1 MKKIK
6 SLLFIALFTV
16 AFAPMVKAQGPNWVV
31 DLDYYFNHEFHKN
44 AAGEMERFHYMWEDK
59 SINGYSK
66 WGDDFIK
73 DGGTLKSLEV
83 APTAESLKGS
93 NIYIVVD
100 PDNKK
105 ETANPNYI
113 EPAHVKAI
121 ADWVKAGG
129 VLVILANDSANV
141 NLPST
146 NKLAEAFG
154 LHFNDDLQNHVVGKN
169 IEAGTLM
176 IPDGHPI
183 FKTAKK
189 VYLKDI
195 SSITLS
201 KNAKSVYTNKDGVVL
216 MATVK
221 YGKGTVFAVG
231 DPWFYNEY
239 TNGHLPAGYD
249 NDKAADDLAKW
260 LLEQAKANA
269 KK

>member
-1 MKKIK
+1 MKIIK
-6 SLLFIALFTV
+6 PVLLAALFAVTFV
-16 AFAPMVKAQGPNWVV
+16 PKVKAQGPNWIV
-31 DLDYYFNHEFHKN
+31 DLDNYFNHEYKKDASGNFT
-44 AAGEMERFHYMWEDK
+44 AERFHYIWDEKDL
-59 SINGYSK
+59 NGYSN
-66 WGDDFIK
+66 WGDAFVRN
-73 DGGTLKSLEV
+73 GATLKSHDA
-83 APTAESLKGS
+83 APTAANLKGS
-93 NIYIVVD
+93 DIYIVVD

-105 ETANPNYI
+105 ETPNPNLI

-129 VLVILANDSANV
+129 VLVILANDSGNV
-141 NLPST
+141 NLPSV

-154 LHFNDDLQNHVVGKN
+154 LHFNNDLQNHVVGNN
-169 IEAGTLM
+169 IAAGTLM
-176 IPDGHPI
+176 IPDGDPI

-201 KNAKSVYTNKDGVVL
+201 GNAKAAYTNKDGVVL

-231 DPWFYNEY
+231 DPWLYNEY

-249 NDKAADDLAKW
+249 NDKAAEDLSKW
-260 LLEQAKANA
+260 LLAQIP
-269 KK
+269 KKK

>member
-1 MKKIK
+1 MNKIK
-6 SLLFIALFTV
+6 SACFVALAAVMSISSAQAQTV
-16 AFAPMVKAQGPNWVV
+16 VT
-31 DLDYYFNHEFHKN
+31 LDYFFNHEFHVNKE
-44 AAGEMERFHYMWEDK
+44 GKTERFHYIWEEKDL
-59 SINGYSK
+59 NGYSN
-66 WGDDFIK
+66 WGDAFVK
-73 DGGTLKSLEV
+73 NGGTLKSLEV
-83 APTAESLKGS
+83 APTAENLKGTA
-93 NIYIVVD
+93 IYIVVD
-100 PDNKK
+100 PDNKR
-105 ETANPNYI
+105 ETPTPNYF
-113 EPAHVKAI
+113 EPQHVKTI

-154 LHFNDDLQNHVVGKN
+154 LHFNDDLQNHVIGSN
-169 IEAGTLM
+169 IAAGTLM
-176 IPDGHPI
+176 IPDNDPI

-201 KNAKSVYTNKDGVVL
+201 GKAKAAYTKDGAVL

-231 DPWFYNEY
+231 DPWLYNEY

-249 NDKAADDLAKW
+249 NDKAADDLSKW
-260 LLEQAKANA
+260 LIAQTKG
-269 KK
+269 K